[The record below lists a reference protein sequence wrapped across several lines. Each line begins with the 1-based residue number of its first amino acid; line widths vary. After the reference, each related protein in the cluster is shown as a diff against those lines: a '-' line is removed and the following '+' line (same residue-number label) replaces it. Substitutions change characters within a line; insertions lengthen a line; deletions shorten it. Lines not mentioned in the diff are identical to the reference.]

1 MRGVKGVLAAAVAA
15 ATSCCCVDFALADP
29 AARNSERMLY
39 FSGADLWQHGYFAH
53 GGLVWSPGG
62 LDAEGLVFKALVN
75 GGLYRYESGALGG
88 AEVTGR
94 VVAGFLAPGWRFKRD
109 RLTLTVFAGL
119 DLQSHRLTPADP
131 GAQLNGGYVG
141 ARFAAE
147 LWYQPTDLSMISVD
161 GAISTIGGNYAVRG
175 AAGLRIFNLFYLG
188 PEVQAV
194 QSNDYR
200 QFRVGAHVTA
210 LRTGDFEWTAAA
222 GWALDTDDRSGAYGR
237 IGVLVRR

>member
-1 MRGVKGVLAAAVAA
+1 MVAAAVAA
-15 ATSCCCVDFALADP
+15 ATSSCCVEIALADVP
-29 AARNSERMLY
+29 ARERETLLF
-39 FSGADLWQHGYFAH
+39 FSGADLWRHGYFAH

-62 LDAEGLVFKALVN
+62 LAADGLTFKALVN

-94 VVAGFLAPGWRFKRD
+94 LLAGFFAPGWRFRHD
-109 RLTLTVFAGL
+109 RLILTVYAGL
-119 DLQSHRLTPADP
+119 DLQDHRLNPYDP
-131 GAQLNGGYVG
+131 GAELNGFYVG

-147 LWYQPTDLSMISVD
+147 FWYQPNDRTMFAAD
-161 GAISTIGGNYAVRG
+161 GAISTIGGNYAVRA
-175 AAGLRIFNLFYLG
+175 AAGWRVFDAFFLG

-200 QFRVGAHVTA
+200 QFRLGAHVTA
-210 LRTGDFEWTAAA
+210 LRTGELEWTAAA